1 MVIYSSVSILVV
13 VCVCFRCGEQH
24 LNCHFCFKEETT
36 LRRTNTELESKA
48 NELERI
54 TRSAERLQQEVDD
67 LIEQRRTVLSGLTKL
82 QDERVLME
90 EGQRNT
96 DKMISQLK
104 RCDRKMFTMSTGHNY
119 HQ

>member
-1 MVIYSSVSILVV
+1 M
-13 VCVCFRCGEQH
+13 
-24 LNCHFCFKEETT
+24 
-36 LRRTNTELESKA
+36 
-48 NELERI
+48 ERI

-67 LIEQRRTVLSGLTKL
+67 LIEQRRTVLSGLNKL

-104 RCDRKMFTMSTGHNY
+104 RYDREVFTMARAMTSNCIHLMSGY
-119 HQ
+119 FYI

>member
-1 MVIYSSVSILVV
+1 M
-13 VCVCFRCGEQH
+13 
-24 LNCHFCFKEETT
+24 
-36 LRRTNTELESKA
+36 
-48 NELERI
+48 ERI

-67 LIEQRRTVLSGLTKL
+67 LIEQRRTVLSGLNKL

-104 RCDRKMFTMSTGHNY
+104 RYDREVL
-119 HQ
+119 Q